1 VIEIET
7 GIVKVTRRVVP
18 AMVVTAD
25 DDVVTTLPPADGWSE
40 TVTAVG

>member
-1 VIEIET
+1 MEP

-18 AMVVTAD
+18 AMVVTPD
-25 DDVVTTLPPADGWSE
+25 DDVVTTAPPADGCSE